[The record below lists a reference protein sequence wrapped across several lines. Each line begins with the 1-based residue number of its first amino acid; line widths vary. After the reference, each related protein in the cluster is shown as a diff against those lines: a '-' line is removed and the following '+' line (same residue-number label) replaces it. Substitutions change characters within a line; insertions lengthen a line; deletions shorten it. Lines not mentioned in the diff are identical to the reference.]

1 MGEDS
6 DGTDG
11 MDECGE
17 CVAVAAASAAV
28 QAAPNATLRRS
39 SNACPRCGEE
49 LDDCGVCRLRN
60 DSEWNGES

>member
-1 MGEDS
+1 MGENS

-17 CVAVAAASAAV
+17 CVAAAAA
-28 QAAPNATLRRS
+28 QAAPNGTLRRS

-49 LDDCGVCRLRN
+49 LDDCGVCRQRN